1 MATKL
6 ELVPLP
12 MLALVSVFALPFL
25 LELVIR
31 PVDVLQHL
39 VVVVLC
45 SVQSLQRDIEL
56 AVLDQVADSQ
66 PVAAE
71 PELFARVVQH
81 LHLPTCVQF

>member
-1 MATKL
+1 MGTKL

-45 SVQSLQRDIEL
+45 LVQSL
-56 AVLDQVADSQ
+56 
-66 PVAAE
+66 
-71 PELFARVVQH
+71 
-81 LHLPTCVQF
+81 